1 MINIFFFGNCQS
13 GAILNLLNL
22 DKNKYSISN
31 EVCFATK
38 ISQHDFL
45 NIIKKSDII
54 ITQPIKDNY
63 REKNYLN
70 TNFIIKNSN
79 KNTKIIIFDS
89 CYFNF
94 YYPDLTYIN
103 FNNNLLNEP
112 IPYHYNH
119 MIKFYKDKKLIEE
132 YIKNCVNNNNLYSSE
147 ELINNANKS
156 LEILKEKYNDNIKKY
171 KKNNVFI
178 ISIYDYV
185 KNNYKKKLLFYSMNH
200 PSKFVLQYICENI
213 IKILNIKNTI
223 NYNIDPLSNPKNIIY
238 KCIQKVVNFDIKK
251 CNIKINNKE
260 NINEIT
266 KIYFDTYKKINYN

>member
-22 DKNKYSISN
+22 DKKKYNIYHEICHKTEILKN
-31 EVCFATK
+31 
-38 ISQHDFL
+38 DFL

-63 REKNYLN
+63 REKDYLN

-79 KNTKIIIFDS
+79 EITKIIIFDS

-103 FNNNLLNEP
+103 FNNSLLNEP
-112 IPYHYNH
+112 IPYHYSN
-119 MIKFYKDKKLIEE
+119 MINFYKDKKSIDE
-132 YIKNCVNNNNLYSSE
+132 YIKYCVYNNNLYSSE

-156 LEILKEKYNDNIKKY
+156 LEIMEEKYNDNIKKY

-178 ISIYDYV
+178 ISIHDYV

-200 PSKFVLQYICENI
+200 PSKLVLQYICEEI
-213 IKILNIKNTI
+213 IKILKIKNKI
-223 NYNIDPLSNPKNIIY
+223 NYNNDPLSNPKNIVY
-238 KCIQKVVNFDIKK
+238 NCIEKVVDFNITK
-251 CNIKINNKE
+251 CNIKINNKT
-260 NINEIT
+260 NLNEIT
-266 KIYFDTYKKINYN
+266 KMYYDTYKKINY